1 MSFPLFF
8 VTFHQHC
15 LVTCGCLTTMPKQ
28 SNGIPILIYIF
39 DRTPRKSKEFVPSSV
54 LFYFHSYVCPFVN
67 FGCLVFTSSLWWH
80 LRHQVKRFIERSRN
94 GIYIMYI
101 YVCVPKFMSTYKI
114 HDTFACLF
122 WILPLRYIWWKLN
135 KETSNLNFPNCL

>member
-28 SNGIPILIYIF
+28 SNGIPVLIYIF

-94 GIYIMYI
+94 GIYIMYV
-101 YVCVPKFMSTYKI
+101 YMCVCLSLCPHIKSMTHLHAFPKFYHCVI
-114 HDTFACLF
+114 FDGN
-122 WILPLRYIWWKLN
+122 WIKRQAI
-135 KETSNLNFPNCL
+135 